1 MLNHFAVL
9 IHSSPHQTFL
19 ERNMKK
25 LIDQNKLQILN

>member
-9 IHSSPHQTFL
+9 LHSFPNQIVL
-19 ERNMKK
+19 ERNIRK